1 MRIDIQRF
9 ASGKYNVYVDGLRI
23 PGIVLGGNKRWTAEM
38 GGRHVG
44 VFKTQREAAE
54 ALANDSDKQ
63 SEKYRRGGL

>member
-9 ASGKYNVYVDGLRI
+9 ASGKYSVYVDGLRT

-54 ALANDSDKQ
+54 ALVNDVDTQKARTNN
-63 SEKYRRGGL
+63 E